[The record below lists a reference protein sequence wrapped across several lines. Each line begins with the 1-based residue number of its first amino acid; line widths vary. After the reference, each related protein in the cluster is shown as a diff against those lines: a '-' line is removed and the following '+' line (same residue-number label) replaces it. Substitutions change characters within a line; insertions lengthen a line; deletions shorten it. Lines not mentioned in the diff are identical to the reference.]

1 MSAGTEQDDDDALA
15 AEVAL
20 RLLSPAE
27 LAAAEARI
35 AADPAFRARVADW
48 QERLADL
55 AGGVDAVPPPARVK
69 AGIERRLFPAPRR
82 ASFLWG
88 LLAGGAVA
96 AVLAVVVLL
105 PLRDGVS
112 PGPSLTASVAAED
125 GSLVFAARVEGDA
138 LRIERR
144 AGAARDGRALELWLI
159 AGTDAPV
166 SLGVLSSAADTRVPL
181 SPLLS
186 AALVPGVVLAVSD
199 EPPGGSPTGAPTG
212 AVLAV
217 GTVTAG

>member
-1 MSAGTEQDDDDALA
+1 MSAGTEQDDDALA

-20 RLLSPAE
+20 RLLPSAD

-55 AGGVDAVPPPARVK
+55 ADGVAEVQPPPRVK
-69 AGIERRLFPAPRR
+69 AAIERRLFPAPRR
-82 ASFLWG
+82 TSFLWG

-96 AVLAVVVLL
+96 AAIAVAVLL
-105 PLRDGVS
+105 PGQDGVL
-112 PGPSLTASVAAED
+112 PGPVLTASVAAED
-125 GSLVFAARVEGDA
+125 GSLIIAARVVGDA
-138 LRIERR
+138 LQIERR

-159 AGTDAPV
+159 AGTEAPV
-166 SLGVLSSAADTRVPL
+166 SLGVLSAAADTRVPL
-181 SPLLS
+181 TPVLS

-212 AVLAV
+212 AVLAI